1 MLIINK
7 PAGFTINQFINQYK
21 NENSN
26 QKICYAGRLDP
37 MARGEV
43 ILLFNDECKNIDKYK
58 KLDKTYQFYI
68 IPGFQTKSDDPLG
81 IIEQIIY
88 TDINID
94 DVFNKIKE
102 NINLGPFEQ
111 SFHSYSSKCINGDPL
126 WLLTKN
132 NVEYTHPTHLVNIYE
147 CSIDPVIQFDFLEW
161 KNKIIKQINLIDHKC
176 DFNQVNIINQWNE
189 LELEKPLGGI
199 PVTITVSSGF
209 YVRQFVRDLSKMIDY
224 PLMVYDINRVKYSN
238 IE

>member
-1 MLIINK
+1 MLIVNK
-7 PAGFTINQFINQYK
+7 PAGITINQFINQYK
-21 NENSN
+21 NENPN
-26 QKICYAGRLDP
+26 QKICFSGRLDP

-81 IIEQIIY
+81 IIEKMN

-94 DVFNKIKE
+94 DVFNKINE
-102 NINLGPFEQ
+102 NINLGAFEQ
-111 SFHSYSSKCINGDPL
+111 SFHSYSSKCVNGEPL

-147 CSIDPVIQFDFLEW
+147 CLINPVIQVNFNEW
-161 KNKIIKQINLIDHKC
+161 KNEIIKQIKTIDSKC
-176 DFNQVNIINQWNE
+176 DFNQVNIINQWSE
-189 LELEKPLGGI
+189 LELEKPLCCI